1 MKKMLY
7 LILPALFLAAGA
19 NFAFAQVEEIKTLT
33 PEQREALAAG
43 KEKIKAL
50 TANLEQEK
58 TRINGE
64 YMAINPKQA
73 VIEEMVKEQ
82 EAVGGFPIYKFK
94 LGETIDFKKFYDK
107 NEAKSV
113 YIIINLK
120 PNKNY
125 VLIDP
130 KTREVLTQRTMQYTW
145 DNFTGMYNY
154 IFHFALATG
163 DNPYIVIR
171 LEPIKTKEQTIPAKL
186 YGYSMEN
193 QDKTIDLHLFANA
206 IDGKSAVAVKILQE
220 K

>member
-19 NFAFAQVEEIKTLT
+19 NFAFAQVKEIKTLT
-33 PEQREALAAG
+33 PEQRENLAAG

-50 TANLEQEK
+50 TENLEQEK

-64 YMAINPKQA
+64 YYMKTDKQIM
-73 VIEEMVKEQ
+73 IEEMEKD
-82 EAVGGFPIYKFK
+82 AAAGFPIYKFK

-130 KTREVLTQRTMQYTW
+130 KTQEVLTQRTMQYTW

-163 DNPYIVIR
+163 DNPYILIR
-171 LEPIKTKEQTIPAKL
+171 LEPIKTEEKTIPAKL

-193 QDKTIDLHLFANA
+193 QNKTIDLHLFANA